1 MVEEGGRW
9 DGRRLNKFLKVVHCS
24 GVAKYF
30 TIFYFTISENST
42 IFGISIHL
50 FIALKRQNFPD
61 NLDFKGKTAAAFLI
75 RSHCISI

>member
-1 MVEEGGRW
+1 MVEGEKW
-9 DGRRLNKFLKVVHCS
+9 DGGGTEKFLKVVHCS

-50 FIALKRQNFPD
+50 FIALKR
-61 NLDFKGKTAAAFLI
+61 
-75 RSHCISI
+75 